1 MGGRGGK
8 GLALGG
14 QGGRGIYWAN
24 GRRVCLDSAS
34 ITKNGDRTRNASEP
48 PLLERNIDF
57 GIAAGRGDANGGNDL
72 IKMLA
77 HQPPGGVPENH
88 Y

>member
-1 MGGRGGK
+1 MAKVWRLAGREGEVSI
-8 GLALGG
+8 G
-14 QGGRGIYWAN
+14 QTAE
-24 GRRVCLDSAS
+24 RVCLDSAS
-34 ITKNGDRTRNASEP
+34 ITKSGDRTRNASEP